1 MTAHDGGEQA
11 STDDGTVSPD
21 DCEEQGDHTK
31 QQPDP
36 HRPQEMTSRS
46 DDNPVRRLLGTYV
59 RPYAGYVSA
68 SVLAMLL
75 ARVFWMSP
83 PVVLGTAVDA
93 VFTGTGTYSLPFVPQ
108 AMIPVDTV
116 GQFWLS
122 LGLIGG
128 AFLSGSVVYLLGS
141 FARVRAAFHVQHD
154 LRVDAYTSTQAL
166 DIGFFD
172 SRETGEVM
180 SVLNNDVNQLESFLD
195 GTLQIAGNAV
205 FIFLVTTG
213 YMLWLNPQ
221 LAAVALLSPVVSA
234 VLNYWYS
241 RTVEPEY
248 ESLRENVGDVNSR
261 LQRNVAGMTVVKSYT
276 REAHETDRV
285 AELSRAYREVSLVV
299 NRLKILVGQVT
310 GLIGSVGYVL
320 LFTVGGWWVLVGP
333 PPLFS
338 GELTAGTL
346 VTFLVLHKQFA
357 WPTQQLSNVVDQ
369 YQSAKASSRR
379 VMELLDRTRRVPQS
393 TAATTLEAV
402 RGDVTFEN
410 VWFGYGEP
418 DDEPDSREEP
428 AAEPVLQNLSL
439 DVTAGE
445 TVGIVG
451 PTGAGKSTIL
461 KLLLRFY
468 DVDGGRVAVDGH
480 DVRDVTLRS
489 LRDRIAYVGQNAN
502 LVGGTVAENVAY
514 SDPDATR
521 EAVVTAAKR
530 AGAHEFVTEL
540 ADGYDTEIGEDGGK
554 LSGGQRQRL
563 SIARALLDDAE
574 ILLLDEATS
583 NVDNETELLVRERL
597 ADVTADRTTFVV
609 AHRLSTVRNADR
621 ILVVDDGEITE
632 RGTHEE
638 LLTAGGLY
646 SDLWEVQVGDVSDAA
661 NLRQRVTD

>member
-1 MTAHDGGEQA
+1 
-11 STDDGTVSPD
+11 
-21 DCEEQGDHTK
+21 
-31 QQPDP
+31 
-36 HRPQEMTSRS
+36 MTSRS